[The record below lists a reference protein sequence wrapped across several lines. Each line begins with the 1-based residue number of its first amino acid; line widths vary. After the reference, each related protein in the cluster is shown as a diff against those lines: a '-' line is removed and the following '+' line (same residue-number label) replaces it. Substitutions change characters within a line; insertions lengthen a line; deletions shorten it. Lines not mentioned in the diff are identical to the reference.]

1 MNYAESYSPL
11 LLAYIG
17 DAVFELYV
25 RQKLATRQ
33 VLPRQQLHQQVT
45 RIVRASGQAAALRQ
59 LEGHLSAEEAA
70 VVRRG
75 RNTKS
80 HVPKNAEMSAYR
92 HATGFEALLGWLYLS
107 KQTERL
113 YELLELIKIGE
124 EEKR

>member
-1 MNYAESYSPL
+1 MNTAEAYSPL

-25 RQKLATRQ
+25 RRELLLQQA
-33 VLPRQQLHQQVT
+33 LPIQQLHKKVT
-45 RIVRASGQAAALRQ
+45 SLVRAGGQAAALRQ

-80 HVPKNAEMSAYR
+80 HVPKNTAMSVYR
-92 HATGFEALLGWLYLS
+92 RATGFEALLGWLYLS
-107 KQTERL
+107 EQTDRL
-113 YELLELIKIGE
+113 VELLKLLKIGE
-124 EEKR
+124 DENV

>member
-1 MNYAESYSPL
+1 M
-11 LLAYIG
+11 
-17 DAVFELYV
+17 
-25 RQKLATRQ
+25 RQR
-33 VLPRQQLHQQVT
+33 
-45 RIVRASGQAAALRQ
+45 
-59 LEGHLSAEEAA
+59 EGHLSAEEAA

-92 HATGFEALLGWLYLS
+92 NATGFEALLGWLYLS